1 MKLALFLLPAI
12 AFAQDTRNV
21 TEPVIPPVCATLTA
35 KLTAPLKDADESKLD
50 SRRIQ
55 EAIDHCAKGQA
66 DELKSEG
73 SSNAFLSGPLQLRS
87 GVTLLNY
94 QGATLYASRNPKDF
108 DIDGRCGTVDQR
120 GRGCKALLSG
130 TGIEGA
136 GVMGDGAI
144 DGRGGAKLIGKNVS
158 WWDLAQEA
166 KVKNESQNVPRIL
179 VISKA
184 KNFTLYKIALK
195 NSPNFHVSFNGDG
208 FTAWGVVIDS
218 PERSRNTDGIDPANA
233 TNVTIT
239 HCFIHTGDDQVAI
252 KGGGSANGAAPATHM
267 TIAHNHFYT
276 GHGMSIGSETDAGV
290 SAIRVTDLSIDGADN
305 GIRIKSNV
313 TRGGLVTDVVYDDV
327 CIQNTK
333 NPIFMDSNYSASV
346 DKTRDKPPTFTGI
359 ILHNVRVLS
368 RGKITLDGL
377 DDKHKLSMTFD
388 GVSIAPGS
396 QTIEHFA
403 TISKTNA
410 KTTSCNG
417 KFPPMPKR

>member
-12 AFAQDTRNV
+12 AFAQDNRHV
-21 TEPVIPPVCATLTA
+21 TEPVIPKVCTTLTA
-35 KLTAPLKDADESKLD
+35 TLAAPLKEAEEAKLD
-50 SRRIQ
+50 SPRIQ
-55 EAIDHCAKGQA
+55 AAIDRCAMGQA
-66 DELKSEG
+66 VELKSDG
-73 SSNAFLSGPLQLRS
+73 SSNAFPSGPVQLRS
-87 GVTLLNY
+87 GVTLLID

-120 GRGCKALLSG
+120 GRGCEPLISG

-166 KVKNESQNVPRIL
+166 KVKNQNQNVPRIL

-239 HCFIHTGDDQVAI
+239 HCFIHAGDDQVAI
-252 KGGGSANGAAPATHM
+252 KSGGSANGAAPSTHM

-290 SAIRVTDLSIDGADN
+290 SSIRVSDLSIDGADN
-305 GIRIKSNV
+305 GIRVKSNV

-333 NPIFMDSNYSASV
+333 NPIYMDSNYSAAV

-359 ILHNVRVLS
+359 ILHNLRVLS

-377 DDKHKLSMTFD
+377 DDRHKLGMTFD

-396 QTIEHFA
+396 ETIEHFA

-410 KTTSCNG
+410 KTTSCDG
-417 KFPPMPKR
+417 KFVPMPKR